1 MGFVPCRY
9 PGQGALCWPWNLAV
23 ACPFVWDPCVT
34 VPGDVLGGLISP
46 QHALGSPLACRV
58 PGDIC
63 PLKPVF
69 GPLFCPTAQIP
80 GTRSFRRVG
89 PVALPFLG
97 TRLACPDPRMRPW
110 ALAPALARTWRLSR
124 PGPGG
129 GVCYGVWTVV
139 GIALL
144 NMLLLPLVPRPPRC
158 GTWGGR
164 CQLEGPHLQ
173 FHLWPVCP

>member
-1 MGFVPCRY
+1 MPLPWPGRTSLALEPGSGLSFCMGPVCDCTRGRPGRPHFSPACLRQPFSLPCPRGHL
-9 PGQGALCWPWNLAV
+9 PPKTRLRAAVLPHGPDSWNTFF
-23 ACPFVWDPCVT
+23 PESGCVT
-34 VPGDVLGGLISP
+34 
-46 QHALGSPLACRV
+46 
-58 PGDIC
+58 
-63 PLKPVF
+63 
-69 GPLFCPTAQIP
+69 
-80 GTRSFRRVG
+80 
-89 PVALPFLG
+89 LPFLG

-144 NMLLLPLVPRPPRC
+144 NMLLLPLVLRPPRC